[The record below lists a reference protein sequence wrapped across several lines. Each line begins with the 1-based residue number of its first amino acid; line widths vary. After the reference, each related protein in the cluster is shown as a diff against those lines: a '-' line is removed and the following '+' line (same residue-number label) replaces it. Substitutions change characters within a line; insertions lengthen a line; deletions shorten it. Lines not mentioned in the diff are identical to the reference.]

1 MAVIVRSAVETDV
14 TVTPKLVVVV
24 NVIGYED
31 ILDEELALKW
41 QLE

>member
-31 ILDEELALKW
+31 IEIDIEVCVTG
-41 QLE
+41 